1 MVIRES
7 VEILREGTTIEE
19 FKKEIDL
26 LKSMGYEAFEE
37 NKDYVIFYQKC
48 IVIN

>member
-7 VEILREGTTIEE
+7 VEILREETTIEE

-26 LKSMGYEAFEE
+26 LKSMGYETFDE
-37 NKDYVIFYQKC
+37 NRDYVIFYQRY